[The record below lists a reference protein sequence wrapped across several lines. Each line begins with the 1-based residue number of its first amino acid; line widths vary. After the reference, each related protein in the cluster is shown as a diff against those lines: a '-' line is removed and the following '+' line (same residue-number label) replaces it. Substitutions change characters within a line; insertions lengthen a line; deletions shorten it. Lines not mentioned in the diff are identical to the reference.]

1 MLIGGANEFQEY
13 AQGYYGIES
22 DLVSNDMKKIA
33 NENFQ
38 YKVDID
44 EEEADFKAKSKP
56 IRVCITNASSDV
68 CYSLLNSIGK
78 GDVFGAENELII
90 RLYDDTDDTEK
101 LEGVKMEFED
111 LAHGLVRGIELV
123 TDPKKAFEDCDG
135 ILLLD
140 QIMQQEKTKDDWIK
154 ENAELFTKYAK
165 IIDEVAKK
173 TVKVLLAGYGPL
185 NFNAYMMIKNAPS
198 IPRQNIAAMS
208 RLTENR
214 YKAVIAERLKVNS
227 AGVVDLI
234 IWGDPNG
241 SHLADASVC
250 RVHGYDG
257 AIVGP
262 DSYSVSAVE
271 MVFDKK
277 WLENE
282 FVELAA
288 GRMALSEGKLK
299 HPAVICQAEAIAST
313 LKHWFNGS
321 PQGQTFSLGICSD
334 GWYGVPKDLVYS
346 FPVTFHPKGYWNVIQ
361 DMELSD
367 GNKAAIQK
375 TIEVRYEKSRHR
387 DQIHLF
393 VPH

>member
-22 DLVSNDMKKIA
+22 ELVSNDMRKIA

-44 EEEADFKAKSKP
+44 EEEADLKAKSKP
-56 IRVCITNASSDV
+56 LRICITNASSDV
-68 CYSLLNSIGK
+68 CYSLLNSVGR
-78 GDVFGAENELII
+78 GDVFGADNELIV
-90 RLYDDTDDTEK
+90 RLYDSSGNTEM
-101 LEGVKMEFED
+101 LEGLKMELED

-123 TDPKKAFEDCDG
+123 TDTKKAFEDCDA

-140 QIMQQEKTKDDWIK
+140 EILQQEKTKDDWIK
-154 ENAELFTKYAK
+154 ENADLFTKYAQV
-165 IIDEVAKK
+165 IDEVSKK
-173 TVKVLLAGYGPL
+173 TVKVLLAGHGPL

-208 RLTENR
+208 RLTENL
-214 YKAVIAERLKVNS
+214 YKSVIADRLKVNS

-234 IWGDPNG
+234 VWGDPNG
-241 SHLADASVC
+241 AHLADASVC

-277 WLENE
+277 WLEGD
-282 FVELAA
+282 FVELAKV
-288 GRMALSEGKLK
+288 RKALSEELMK
-299 HPAVICQAEAIAST
+299 HPAVMCQAAAIAST
-313 LKHWFNGS
+313 LQHWFNGS
-321 PQGQTFSLGICSD
+321 PLGQTFSLGICSD
-334 GWYGVPKDLVYS
+334 GWYGIPKDLVYS

-361 DMELSD
+361 DMELND
-367 GNKAAIQK
+367 ANKAVIQK
-375 TIEVRYEKSRHR
+375 TIEVRSKK
-387 DQIHLF
+387 
-393 VPH
+393 